1 MEDISK
7 IMQFKKL
14 DQQVNECLA
23 AWHGQQYKNKKLQ
36 GAVKVTVFSFLG
48 GLMLRQHLPL
58 KFPRF
63 LLFDLRFWFI
73 ILFPPIFKI

>member
-36 GAVKVTVFSFLG
+36 GAVKVTVFSFFG
-48 GLMLRQHLPL
+48 GLVLRQLLPL

-63 LLFDLRFWFI
+63 LLSDL
-73 ILFPPIFKI
+73 

>member
-48 GLMLRQHLPL
+48 GLMLRQHLP
-58 KFPRF
+58 
-63 LLFDLRFWFI
+63 
-73 ILFPPIFKI
+73 